1 MATRKNDDEINYDA
15 EGATPPREKD
25 DPTNEGYDE
34 AAHSGPG
41 RYGVPEG
48 QGGVFGTTG
57 GGTYGAGLHEVE
69 RPVIEGT
76 EKGEDEANP
85 KREEDR

>member
-1 MATRKNDDEINYDA
+1 MATRNDEEMDYNA

-25 DPTNEGYDE
+25 DPTNAGYDE

-41 RYGVPEG
+41 QYGVPEG
-48 QGGVFGTTG
+48 QGGDFGTPG
-57 GGTYGAGLHEVE
+57 GGTYEGGFQEVE

-76 EKGEDEANP
+76 EKGPDERN
-85 KREEDR
+85 E

>member
-1 MATRKNDDEINYDA
+1 MATNRNDETIDYQS

-25 DPTNEGYDE
+25 DPTNRGYDE

-41 RYGVPEG
+41 EYGVPEG
-48 QGGVFGTTG
+48 NGGVFGTTG
-57 GGTYGAGLHEVE
+57 GGTYAGGMHVVE

-76 EKGEDEANP
+76 EKGEDEV
-85 KREEDR
+85 